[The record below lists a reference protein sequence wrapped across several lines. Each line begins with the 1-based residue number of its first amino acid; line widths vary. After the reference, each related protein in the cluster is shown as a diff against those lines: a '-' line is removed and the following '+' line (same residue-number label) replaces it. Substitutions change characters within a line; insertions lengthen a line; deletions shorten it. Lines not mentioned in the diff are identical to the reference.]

1 MNLKKLL
8 PIALL
13 SAMMV
18 SACTAPGTSSPAGE
32 IHGVTITNKEAI
44 TAAGF
49 YDTMQR
55 ELEIALTPEGNVLL
69 EMTNGNLTVE
79 SSDASIVSVSG
90 VVLTALQEGTVTVTV
105 KYYEAIDTVS
115 ITTAG
120 AKPAPA
126 PVQATC
132 AEVMAAEDTAG
143 GYLYEGWGY
152 LVDWGKKTGP
162 NEYGELGL
170 ADTPTSTSKDADYMY
185 VYGSFVNPGEGKEGF
200 KWNGTQFV
208 KDYDRDF
215 LTAELTQG
223 LKFGDKIKFRAIRS
237 DYGTTKEVIVQLLE
251 VEKAAEVPATSVKL
265 DSTKLEVIAGATA
278 KLTATAEP
286 ANCNVT
292 PTWTTSD
299 ETVATV
305 KDGTVTGVKAGT
317 ATITVAYSE
326 TVKATCEVTV
336 IELADNEYLVSSA
349 TLKLDKTYTPET
361 PYTGTSKGV
370 AFAVE
375 GVADYG
381 DGMQFCKVGH
391 DKYNAGSIW
400 NTTAF
405 PDNVAK
411 ITLKKSATK
420 SFFDNDDALK
430 VEIADNAEFTGA
442 KVEFIDTVKNAEAAE
457 ITLENK
463 GTFVRI
469 SVNLGFT
476 FYFGSIIYTTEAE
489 AAAEKVTL
497 NPTTLGLTN
506 TYKAGEAEVGDYKV
520 TYVELGD
527 FGNGIQ
533 MRSKK
538 KVNDVDTP
546 LTAETRSQ
554 LSVDFGTKKIAKIE
568 FTYAASKS
576 LKYDGK
582 DALEITFNG
591 ASTVDQTLSIVA
603 GQYNYTITPA
613 EDATSVHIA
622 HNLAYTYTMY
632 WDSVVIYLA

>member
-18 SACTAPGTSSPAGE
+18 SACTTPGTSSPAGE
-32 IHGVTITNKEAI
+32 THGVAITNKEAI

-79 SSDASIVSVSG
+79 SSDTSIVSVSG

-105 KYYEAIDTVS
+105 KYYEAIDTVTV
-115 ITTAG
+115 TTAG
-120 AKPAPA
+120 AKGAPD

-170 ADTPTSTSKDADYMY
+170 ADTPTSTSSDADYMY

-237 DYGTTKEVIVQLLE
+237 DYGTTKEVIAQLLE
-251 VEKAAEVPATSVKL
+251 VEAAAEVPATSVTL

-299 ETVATV
+299 ATIATV
-305 KDGTVTGVKAGT
+305 KDDGTVTGVKAGI

-349 TLKLDKTYTPET
+349 TLGLGKTYTPDT

-391 DKYNAGSIW
+391 DKYNPGSIW

-411 ITLKKSATK
+411 ITLTKSATK
-420 SFFDNDDALK
+420 SFYDNAEALK
-430 VEIADNAEFTGA
+430 VEIADNADFTGA
-442 KVEFIDTVKNAEAAE
+442 EVEYIDTVKGAEAAE
-457 ITLENK
+457 ITLAHTGK
-463 GTFVRI
+463 FIRI

-476 FYFGSIIYTTEAE
+476 FYFGGITYTTEA
-489 AAAEKVTL
+489 ALPATTL
-497 NPTTLGLTN
+497 TSTKLGLTN
-506 TYKAGEAEVGDYKV
+506 AYSGADEKTATVDGKTWG
-520 TYVELGD
+520 YVELGD
-527 FGNGIQ
+527 YGNGIQ
-533 MRSKK
+533 MRIK
-538 KVNDVDTP
+538 
-546 LTAETRSQ
+546 
-554 LSVDFGTKKIAKIE
+554 
-568 FTYAASKS
+568 
-576 LKYDGK
+576 DGKTSSFYNK
-582 DALEITFNG
+582 DALDKGITKIVLQFNAAKTPG
-591 ASTVDQTLSIVA
+591 GKADQLKIEVGTEFGVAAETLYVST
-603 GQYNYTITPA
+603 
-613 EDATSVHIA
+613 DAAVF
-622 HNLAYTYTMY
+622 TYTVTVTAANATYVRFTHNVSGAMY
-632 WDSVVIYLA
+632 WDSIAIYC

>member
-18 SACTAPGTSSPAGE
+18 SACTTPGTSTSTSTPAGE
-32 IHGVTITNKEAI
+32 THGVTITNKEAI

-79 SSDASIVSVSG
+79 SSDTSIVSVSG

-105 KYYEAIDTVS
+105 KYYEAIDTVTV
-115 ITTAG
+115 TTAG
-120 AKPAPA
+120 AKGAPD

-143 GYLYEGWGY
+143 GYIYEGWGY
-152 LVDWGKKTGP
+152 LVDWGKETGP

-170 ADTPTSTSKDADYMY
+170 ADTPTSTSSDADYMY

-223 LKFGDKIKFRAIRS
+223 LKFGDKIKFRGIRS
-237 DYGTTKEVIVQLLE
+237 DYGTTKEVIAQLLE
-251 VEKAAEVPATSVKL
+251 VEKAAEVPATSVTL

-278 KLTATAEP
+278 KLTAKAEP

-299 ETVATV
+299 ATIATV
-305 KDGTVTGVKAGT
+305 KDDGTVTGLKAGT

-349 TLKLDKTYTPET
+349 TLGLGKTYTPDT

-370 AFAVE
+370 TFAVE
-375 GVADYG
+375 GIADYG

-391 DKYNAGSIW
+391 DKYNPGSIW

-420 SFFDNDDALK
+420 SFYDNADALK
-430 VEIADNAEFTGA
+430 VEIADNAEFTDA
-442 KVEFIDTVKNAEAAE
+442 KVEYIDTVKNAETAE
-457 ITLENK
+457 IELENK

-476 FYFGSIIYTTEAE
+476 FYFGNIVYTTEAE

-497 NPTTLGLTN
+497 TATSLGLTD
-506 TYKAGEAEVGDYKV
+506 TYSKGSVEVDGYTV
-520 TYVELGD
+520 NYVELYTKD
-527 FGNGIQ
+527 AGIQ
-533 MRSKK
+533 MRAKDK
-538 KVNDVDTP
+538 
-546 LTAETRSQ
+546 TAETRSQ
-554 LSVDFGTKKIAKIE
+554 ISIDFGTKKITKIE
-568 FTYAASKS
+568 FTYHSAKS
-576 LKYDGK
+576 TYDNK
-582 DALEITFNG
+582 DVLEFAYNG
-591 ASTVDQTLSIVA
+591 NAEVVQLLSLTAGEKFYTV
-603 GQYNYTITPA
+603 TPTV
-613 EDATSVHIA
+613 EATSIHLA
-622 HNLAYTYTMY
+622 QNLAHTYTMY
-632 WDSVVIYLA
+632 WESIVFYLA